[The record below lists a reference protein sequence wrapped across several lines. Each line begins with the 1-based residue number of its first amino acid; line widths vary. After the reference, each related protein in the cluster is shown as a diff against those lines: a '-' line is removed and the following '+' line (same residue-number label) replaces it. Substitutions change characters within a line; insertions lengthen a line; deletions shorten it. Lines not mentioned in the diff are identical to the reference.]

1 MEVEM
6 YKVTNLTRG
15 RVQIMASGRVTRAG
29 GHEVVSTVTEPMQRL
44 QAAGAISI
52 ESYVAPSLA
61 PAESVA
67 PPAPP
72 APPVPEPKPEP
83 KVVAPPVPVAKPA
96 PPAEEAK
103 PKKAKKAK
111 RAHEDDGT
119 FKADDP
125 ATPDVNEAFEAPA
138 EESSDD
144 ERARL
149 DALSFGELKEEAK
162 ALGLVGRS
170 RSKLVDGIL
179 ELKSSEG

>member
-1 MEVEM
+1 M

-29 GHEVVSTVTEPMQRL
+29 GHEVVSTVTAPMQRL

-72 APPVPEPKPEP
+72 APPAPEP
-83 KVVAPPVPVAKPA
+83 KVVAPPVPPVPPA

-103 PKKAKKAK
+103 PKKAKKKAK

>member
-72 APPVPEPKPEP
+72 APPVPEPK
-83 KVVAPPVPVAKPA
+83 VVAPPVPVAKPA

-103 PKKAKKAK
+103 PKKAKKAKKAK